1 MDAFQPGEIICCD
14 MYLTIKN
21 GSKVVLNKI
30 IFSRGWEEDI
40 KSEFLISNEKDRIFL
55 NKHNISKDA
64 KLIKLNIITRLGFK
78 NKNNKQ

>member
-14 MYLTIKN
+14 MYLAIKN
-21 GSKVVLNKI
+21 RSNVVLNKI
-30 IFSRGWEEDI
+30 IFSRGWEENI